1 MSGGHGVAVEH
12 AAHRGRVDRANGVG
26 GHDGVMVAGDLIE
39 RVGVH
44 QVDDLVIGVGEHV
57 GRRRGVLQVAGLG
70 VRLAYDA
77 VGEFIGGFGMLRC
90 EGFAQLGQQLW
101 SSWRPIPSARRF
113 PQGPRRT
120 EAQHR
125 QGKQQTK
132 ALFHQTIPPD
142 PSTF

>member
-1 MSGGHGVAVEH
+1 
-12 AAHRGRVDRANGVG
+12 
-26 GHDGVMVAGDLIE
+26 MVAGDLIE

-77 VGEFIGGFGMLRC
+77 VGEFIGGFGMLRR
-90 EGFAQLGQQLW
+90 ESFAQLGQQLLVLLAAPYLQ
-101 SSWRPIPSARRF
+101 RDGFRKGRA
-113 PQGPRRT
+113 RT